1 MVAQVCFGEGE
12 TVLDINFS
20 SDLIIRLAIA
30 ALLGG
35 ILGLE
40 REIHGRPAGLRTHLL
55 VSLGAAA
62 FMSMSP
68 VIAGMNP
75 NFPGDPGRV
84 AAQIVTG
91 IGFLGAGAIVKEGVN
106 IRGLT
111 TAACLWV
118 AAAIGMACGAA
129 LFAEAIFVWVLA
141 FFALVLLP
149 YAEVIFKTHS
159 YGILEISLPLDVD
172 VSSILNAVK
181 SKYIRVIR
189 CDLNRDYATA
199 TLTTTLLIRLYHK
212 GVTDKQAHKIIQAI
226 EALNLSPKQIS
237 WRHR

>member
-1 MVAQVCFGEGE
+1 MQEWFREGDTFVA
-12 TVLDINFS
+12 INIS
-20 SDLIIRLAIA
+20 SDLIIRLVFAT
-30 ALLGG
+30 LLGG

-62 FMSMSP
+62 FMLMSP
-68 VIAGMNP
+68 LVAGMNP
-75 NFPGDPGRV
+75 GFPGDPGRI

-129 LFAEAIFVWVLA
+129 LYAEAIFIWILA
-141 FFALVLLP
+141 IFALVLLP
-149 YAEVIFKTHS
+149 YAEGIFRKHS
-159 YGILEISLPLDVD
+159 YRILEISLPLEVD

-181 SKYIRVIR
+181 SKNIRVIR
-189 CDLNRDYATA
+189 CDLDRDYTSR
-199 TLTTTLLIRLYHK
+199 TLTTTLLIRLYHR
-212 GVTDKQAHKIIQAI
+212 GVTDKQAHKIIRAI
-226 EALNLSPKQIS
+226 ETLDLSPKQIT
-237 WRHR
+237 WRPR

>member
-1 MVAQVCFGEGE
+1 MI
-12 TVLDINFS
+12 INFP

-35 ILGLE
+35 LLGLE

-62 FMSMSP
+62 FMVMSNL
-68 VIAGMNP
+68 VAGMNQG
-75 NFPGDPGRV
+75 FSGDPGRI
-84 AAQIVTG
+84 AAQIVSG

-129 LFAEAIFVWVLA
+129 LYAEAIFIWVLA

-159 YGILEISLPLDVD
+159 YRILEIILPLEVD

-181 SKYIRVIR
+181 SKNIRVIR
-189 CDLNRDYATA
+189 CDLDRDYISN

-226 EALNLSPKQIS
+226 DALNLSPKQIT

>member
-1 MVAQVCFGEGE
+1 M
-12 TVLDINFS
+12 TINFS
-20 SDLIIRLAIA
+20 TDLIIRLAFA
-30 ALLGG
+30 TLLGG

-68 VIAGMNP
+68 LVADMSQ
-75 NFPGDPGRV
+75 NFQGDPGRI

-129 LFAEAIFVWVLA
+129 LYAEALFIWILA
-141 FFALVLLP
+141 MFALVLLP
-149 YAEVIFKTHS
+149 YTEVILKKHS
-159 YGILEISLPLDVD
+159 YRILVITLPLEVD
-172 VSSILNAVK
+172 VSSIINAVELK
-181 SKYIRVIR
+181 NVRVIR
-189 CDLNRDYATA
+189 CDLDRDYTSS
-199 TLTTTLLIRLYHK
+199 TLTTTLLIRLYHR
-212 GVTDKQAHKIIQAI
+212 GVTDKQAHKIIKAI
-226 EALNLSPKQIS
+226 ETLDLSPRQIT
-237 WRHR
+237 WRPR

>member
-1 MVAQVCFGEGE
+1 MS
-12 TVLDINFS
+12 INFS

-62 FMSMSP
+62 FMIMSP
-68 VIAGMNP
+68 LVAGMNP
-75 NFPGDPGRV
+75 NFPGDPGRIS
-84 AAQIVTG
+84 AQIVTG
-91 IGFLGAGAIVKEGVN
+91 IGFLGAGAIVKEGVS

-129 LFAEAIFVWVLA
+129 LYAEAILISIMA
-141 FFALVLLP
+141 IFALVLLP

-159 YGILEISLPLDVD
+159 YRVLEISLPLEVD
-172 VSSILNAVK
+172 ASSILNAVK
-181 SKYIRVIR
+181 SKNIRVIR
-189 CDLNRDYATA
+189 CDLDRDYTSS
-199 TLTTTLLIRLYHK
+199 TLTTTLLIRLYHR
-212 GVTDKQAHKIIQAI
+212 GVTDKQSHKIIQAI
-226 EALNLSPKQIS
+226 EALNLSPKQIT

>member
-1 MVAQVCFGEGE
+1 MTLYF
-12 TVLDINFS
+12 T
-20 SDLIIRLAIA
+20 SDLFIRLAVA
-30 ALLGG
+30 TLLGG

-62 FMSMSP
+62 FMMMSP
-68 VIAGMNP
+68 LVADMSQ
-75 NFPGDPGRV
+75 NFQGDPGRI

-118 AAAIGMACGAA
+118 AAAIGMACGAS
-129 LFAEAIFVWVLA
+129 LYTEAILICIMA
-141 FFALVLLP
+141 IFALVLLP
-149 YAEVIFKTHS
+149 YAEVIFKKHS
-159 YGILEISLPLDVD
+159 YRILEITLPLEVD

-181 SKYIRVIR
+181 SKKVRVIR
-189 CDLNRDYATA
+189 CDQDRDYASGKYKIA
-199 TLTTTLLIRLYHK
+199 LLIRLYDR
-212 GVTDKQAHKIIQAI
+212 GDTDKHAHSIITEI
-226 EALNLSPKQIS
+226 ENLNLSLKHIT
-237 WRHR
+237 WRPR